1 MQHCSVVMAQ
11 AAGYCTPRY
20 LTFKQVLELS
30 GHVRKGE
37 HGTWFY
43 LVKQLQVRD
52 KGADDDTVTRIMPHC
67 SGNHSSWTFT
77 SAPHIGII

>member
-1 MQHCSVVMAQ
+1 MQHYSVVMAQ

-52 KGADDDTVTRIMPHC
+52 QGR
-67 SGNHSSWTFT
+67 GR
-77 SAPHIGII
+77 